1 VKGGGLRMSFS
12 QVFDTM
18 FRLGFAILIG
28 YVLNK
33 MRIINAHTNK
43 GISGIIVNV
52 SNPALVIY
60 AVAGQQQVNAE
71 VMKLIGFGA
80 VLYLL
85 LPLTALAAVLLLRAK
100 RDERGVYQM
109 LLVFGNIIFMG
120 FPIVQVMYGDQAIL
134 YLNFLNLPFTL
145 LIFTYGVRLLRG
157 KQSDIGSNFTVKDLL
172 TPGFLSAL
180 FSLAVYITRLKIPTF
195 LVNALGFIG
204 GLTTPL
210 SMIVLGSMM
219 AAYSFRDILAAKK
232 LYLLS
237 FIKLIVMPAAGYLLA
252 RLLFSDPVL
261 VGVITV
267 SLAMPS
273 AALCA
278 MLGEQYGTEGQA
290 GLTAQGVF
298 ITTILSMVSIPVV
311 IFALT

>member
-1 VKGGGLRMSFS
+1 
-12 QVFDTM
+12 M
-18 FRLGFAILIG
+18 FRLGFAIVIG

-33 MRIINAHTNK
+33 KRMINAQTNK
-43 GISGIIVNV
+43 SISAIIVNV

-60 AVAGQQQVNAE
+60 AVTGQQEVNAE
-71 VMKLIGFGA
+71 VIKLIGFGA

-85 LPLTALAAVLLLRAK
+85 LPLAALAAVLLIKPKL
-100 RDERGVYQM
+100 DERGVYQM

-120 FPIVQVMYGDQAIL
+120 FPIVQAMYGNQAIL
-134 YLNFLNLPFTL
+134 YLNILNLPFTL

-157 KQSDIGSNFTVKDLL
+157 RQGGIGGGFTVKDLL

-180 FSLAVYITRLKIPTF
+180 ASLIIYLTRLKLPGF
-195 LVNALGFIG
+195 LVNALGFVG

-219 AAYSFRDILAAKK
+219 AAYSFRDILRTKK

-237 FIKLIVMPAAGYLLA
+237 FVKLLVMPAAGYVLA

-261 VGVITV
+261 VGVITI

-273 AALCA
+273 ATLCA
-278 MLGEQYGTEGQA
+278 MLGEQYGTEQQA
-290 GLTAQGVF
+290 GLAAQGVLM
-298 ITTILSMVSIPVV
+298 TTILSLVSIPLV

>member
-1 VKGGGLRMSFS
+1 MSFS

-18 FRLGFAILIG
+18 FRLGLAIVIG

-33 MRIINAHTNK
+33 MRIINTQTNK

-60 AVAGQQQVNAE
+60 AVAGQQEVNAE
-71 VMKLIGFGA
+71 VIKLIGFGA

-85 LPLTALAAVLLLRAK
+85 LPLAALAAGLLLRPK

-109 LLVFGNIIFMG
+109 LLIFGNIIFMG
-120 FPIVQVMYGDQAIL
+120 FPIVQAMYGDQAIL
-134 YLNFLNLPFTL
+134 YLNILNLPFTL

-157 KQSDIGSNFTVKDLL
+157 TQNSVGGAFTVRDLL

-180 FSLAVYITRLKIPTF
+180 ASLAVYITRLKMPSF
-195 LVNALGFIG
+195 LVNALGFVG

-219 AAYSFRDILAAKK
+219 AAYSLRDILAAKK

-237 FIKLIVMPAAGYLLA
+237 FVKLIAMPAAGYLLA

-278 MLGEQYGTEGQA
+278 MLGEQYGTERQA
-290 GLTAQGVF
+290 GLSAQGVF